1 MVLKLYVGTKFHK
14 NGQKLWKSR
23 NLIPLR
29 YFKQINLWCHSYSKF
44 ILPFDCEKCVKE
56 GERLQGFEY

>member
-29 YFKQINLWCHSYSKF
+29 YFKSIYDVIVIPNSSCPLTV
-44 ILPFDCEKCVKE
+44 ENV
-56 GERLQGFEY
+56 